1 MHIES
6 PIGRRTFLQGAAAL
20 TAASAASFD
29 DASAQQAV
37 PNSAG
42 SEKPKLATPAN
53 AADCHMHI
61 YDAARFPPS
70 RPASRM
76 QSNASVAEYRLLQ
89 QRTGTSRVVIVSP
102 AVYET
107 DNRVTL
113 DAIAQL
119 GAGAR
124 GVAVVHPT
132 VTDAELKTLAD
143 GGVRGIRFT
152 QFDPATATT
161 TIDMI
166 EPLSRRVAALGWH
179 VQIHMR
185 GDQIAAA
192 EDLWGR
198 LASPIVFDHMGRLP
212 QPAGTDYPAFA
223 IIRRLID
230 KGRTWVK
237 LSGAYLD
244 TKVGAPSY
252 ADANRVAQAYVK
264 AAPER
269 VVWGSDWPHPTEA
282 AGHKPDDAVL
292 FDLLGEW
299 APDPATLRRVLVE
312 NPEALYGF
320 TRAI

>member
-1 MHIES
+1 MSHDRID
-6 PIGRRTFLQGAAAL
+6 RRTLLAGAAAL
-20 TAASAASFD
+20 ATTATVQAR
-29 DASAQQAV
+29 DAGTQAV
-37 PNSAG
+37 PNSSG
-42 SEKPKLATPAN
+42 TDLPALEAPPN
-53 AADCHMHI
+53 ACDCHMHV
-61 YDAARFPPS
+61 YDAERFPPLRPGS
-70 RPASRM
+70 RL
-76 QSNASVAEYRLLQ
+76 QTNARVTDYTLLQ
-89 QRTGTSRVVIVSP
+89 KRLGTSRTVVVTP
-102 AVYET
+102 AVYVT

-113 DAIAQL
+113 DAVAQL
-119 GAGAR
+119 GPDAR
-124 GVAVVHPT
+124 GVAVIHPT
-132 VTDAELKTLAD
+132 ITDAELKTLAD
-143 GGVRGIRFT
+143 GGIRGIRFT
-152 QFDPATATT
+152 QFDPNTATT
-161 TIDMI
+161 TIEMI
-166 EPLSRRVAALGWH
+166 EPLSRRVNELGWH

-223 IIRRLID
+223 IVRRLID

-252 ADANRVAQAYVK
+252 ADVNKVAQAYVK